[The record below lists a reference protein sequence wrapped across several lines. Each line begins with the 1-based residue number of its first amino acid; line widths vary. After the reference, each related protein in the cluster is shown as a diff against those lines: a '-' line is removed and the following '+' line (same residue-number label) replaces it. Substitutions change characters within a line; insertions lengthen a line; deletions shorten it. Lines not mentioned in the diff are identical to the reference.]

1 MASSNSTFNDLA
13 RDKFIWL
20 EQLGIGYLECLP
32 VNVYDEAYFE
42 KYRLMRQ
49 SDMAVRLNGFRSGL
63 AESYCDDRPVVDVG
77 IGDGAFME
85 ALEGLGIDALGYD
98 INPAAIKWLRE
109 RGSWADLYTKRWA
122 VVTFWDSLE
131 HMRDPRP
138 ALYHVQ
144 ETAIISIPIFE
155 SAEHA
160 LRSKHFRPDE
170 HYWYFTED
178 GLEIFLARQGF
189 TVTEVLDTETQLG
202 REDIKTFVA
211 QRAR

>member
-1 MASSNSTFNDLA
+1 MASNNSAFNDLA
-13 RDKFIWL
+13 RGKFVWL
-20 EQLGIGYLECLP
+20 EQLGIGYLECEP
-32 VNVYDEAYFE
+32 VDVYNQEYFE
-42 KYRLMRQ
+42 KYRAMRS
-49 SDMAVRLNGFRSGL
+49 SDIACQLNQFRVEL
-63 AESYCDDRPVVDVG
+63 ANRHCNNHPVVDVG

-85 ALEGLGIDALGYD
+85 DLEGSGTDALGYD
-98 INPAAIKWLRE
+98 INPAAIRWLRE
-109 RGSWADLYTKRWA
+109 RGSWADLYTKRWP

-144 ETAIISIPIFE
+144 EIAIISIPIFR

-160 LRSKHFRPDE
+160 LSSKHFRPDE

-178 GLEIFLARQGF
+178 GMEIFLARQGF
-189 TVTEVLDTETQLG
+189 TVTEVLDNETQLG